1 MIAVVVKRERTDMA
15 LGNLTMEA
23 GACLVSE
30 EMAQY
35 FLTVDGQPGTYILG
49 DASASSVRAPQ
60 VDRNR
65 IFRARLSANTADQGI
80 EQLLLPFRRAAV
92 PVTWYVD
99 GCSRPNDLTTRLTSH
114 GLELRYFWTG
124 MVRSVDD
131 PQGVEEVP
139 SGVTVVESVSA
150 DEREQWMR
158 VVLEGFGL
166 TQFHD
171 MESMLT
177 ETGVL
182 SGRWHRL
189 TALQDGTAVGGALL
203 FAGDGV
209 AGLHWLGVP
218 EMFRKHGAGILLTRQ
233 ALAQAAR
240 MGYSHLVLQA
250 NLAVVQL
257 YARLGFENVGDIA
270 VLDWRPG
277 IGALTVEPD

>member
-1 MIAVVVKRERTDMA
+1 MA
-15 LGNLTMEA
+15 LGSLTMDA

-49 DASASSVRAPQ
+49 DTCASSVRAPH

-65 IFRARLSANTADQGI
+65 IFRARLGADTADQGI

-99 GCSRPNDLTTRLTSH
+99 GCSRPDDLAVRLANH
-114 GLELRYFWTG
+114 GLEFRYFLTG
-124 MVRSVDD
+124 MVRSLDG
-131 PQGVEEVP
+131 PLEAEAAP
-139 SGVTVVESVSA
+139 SSDITVIEAVSA
-150 DEREQWMR
+150 DEREQWMH

-166 TQFHD
+166 TEFHD
-171 MESMLT
+171 LESGLT

-189 TALQDGTAVGGALL
+189 TALQDGTAVGAALL
-203 FAGDGV
+203 FTGDGV

-218 EMFRKHGAGILLTRQ
+218 RMFRKRGAGILLTRQ
-233 ALAQAAR
+233 ALTLAAH

-250 NLAVVQL
+250 NPDVISFYV
-257 YARLGFENVGDIA
+257 RLGFDNVGDIA
-270 VLDWRPG
+270 VFDWRPG